1 MAIKSI
7 IMIIVLFAATVFGG
21 RLSAPQRYY
30 SQKQLALKRFK
41 LCTTYNNI
49 KDMPEYKIQAASM
62 KRFSSMCSDP
72 NVYKFKATFRSG

>member
-7 IMIIVLFAATVFGG
+7 IMIIALFGATVFGG
-21 RLSAPQRYY
+21 RLSAPRYY
-30 SQKQLALKRFK
+30 SQQQLAMKRFK

-49 KDMPEYKIQAASM
+49 EDMPEYKLQATTM
-62 KRFSSMCSDP
+62 KKISSMCSDP